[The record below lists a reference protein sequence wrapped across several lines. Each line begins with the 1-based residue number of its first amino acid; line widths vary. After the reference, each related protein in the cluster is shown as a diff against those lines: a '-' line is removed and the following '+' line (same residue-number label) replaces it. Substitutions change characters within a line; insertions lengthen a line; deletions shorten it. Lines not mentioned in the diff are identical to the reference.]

1 MLEGFRRPGKA
12 SFIVGGQF
20 GSEAKGAAAA
30 FVAAHLAER
39 GELFDIVTTNAAS
52 QAGHTSIHKGVKKV
66 LRHLPTIPS
75 IAWSLTRRG
84 SNTKAFLNAGSVIDV
99 DVLIE
104 ELASYP
110 AMVLI
115 HPNAAT
121 ITDTNKW
128 MENQSGSS
136 TTRIASTRKG
146 VGSAIACKVMRSQTL
161 ARDEPRLTEYIGG
174 VDPQF
179 MMQNNMSVAVE
190 VPQGIGLSLN
200 SHFYPHATSRDCT
213 VMQAASDAGIHPHFY
228 GASML
233 VLRTYPIR
241 VGNIVEDGMTVG
253 TSGGHWPDQTEISWD
268 AIGVPPETTTV
279 TGRIRRV
286 FTPSYLQIEHAMS
299 LTRPE
304 HVFISHCDYNIETAD
319 IVARY
324 VVKAALG
331 LGYRD
336 PPEFI
341 FGFGLSTDDVRIEL

>member
-39 GELFDIVTTNAAS
+39 GEFFDVVTTNAAS
-52 QAGHTSIHKGVKKV
+52 QAGHTSIHKGVRKV

-75 IAWSLTRRG
+75 IARHV
-84 SNTKAFLNAGSVIDV
+84 AYLNAGSVIDI
-99 DVLIE
+99 DVLIK
-104 ELASYP
+104 ELADYRG
-110 AMVLI
+110 VVWI
-115 HPNAAT
+115 NPNAAV
-121 ITDTNKW
+121 ITEVNKLE
-128 MENQSGSS
+128 ENLPDSS
-136 TTRIASTRKG
+136 TTQIASTRKG
-146 VGSAIACKVMRSQTL
+146 VGSAIAAKVMRSGLIIKQMSL
-161 ARDEPRLTEYIGG
+161 RVYADI
-174 VDPQF
+174 VDLDLNQI
-179 MMQNNMSVAVE
+179 MMTGQSVAVE

-200 SHFYPHATSRDCT
+200 SHFYPHVTSRDCT

-241 VGNIVEDGMTVG
+241 VGNIVEGGVTVG
-253 TSGGHWPDQTEISWD
+253 TSGGCWPDQEEISWD

-286 FTPSYLQIEHAMS
+286 FTPSYLQIKHAMS

-304 HVFISHCDYNIETAD
+304 HVFISHCDYCLATAKQ
-319 IVARY
+319 VWNY
-324 VVKAALG
+324 VLLAAG
-331 LGYRD
+331 TIGIDR
-336 PPEFI
+336 PEYL
-341 FGFGLSTDDVRIEL
+341 FGFGPSTDDVRNEL